1 MRRLAYE
8 RRAAQPRQ
16 GPNRGLRFERIIRA
30 RLNVRANYLATE
42 YIAPKWNTVPLS
54 EFGRRKSARGK
65 IQTVRPHAA
74 TLVAAIFVTFQGL
87 REYQFCRISP
97 HRLSCLPTTTAL
109 LAEYK
114 VEIPSPRPV
123 RTGARHS
130 SARGCCGR
138 LVLVRRLSPW
148 HEGCAVDR
156 SAFNI

>member
-16 GPNRGLRFERIIRA
+16 GPNRGLRFERVIRA

-74 TLVAAIFVTFQGL
+74 TLVAAGFVAFSRL
-87 REYQFCRISP
+87 EYQFCRVSP
-97 HRLSCLPTTTAL
+97 HGLTRLPTTIAL
-109 LAEYK
+109 LVQYHPGI
-114 VEIPSPRPV
+114 V
-123 RTGARHS
+123 
-130 SARGCCGR
+130 
-138 LVLVRRLSPW
+138 
-148 HEGCAVDR
+148 
-156 SAFNI
+156 